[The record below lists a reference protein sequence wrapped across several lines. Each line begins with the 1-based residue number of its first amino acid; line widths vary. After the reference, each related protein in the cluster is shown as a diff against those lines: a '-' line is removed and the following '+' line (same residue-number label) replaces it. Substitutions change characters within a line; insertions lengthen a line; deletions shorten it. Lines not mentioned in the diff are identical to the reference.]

1 MIEDFPETLEDL
13 EQQEAAEEQD
23 EPQLQYNSVF
33 EFYEGMIAPLL
44 RDRLI
49 RSQHQ
54 RWSSRW
60 WTYPEAMLRLDALWR
75 AYESLRQ
82 DPATGISVWLR
93 DHYDHHMAI
102 LTSEDGP
109 FGDSRDQAK
118 RGEYPPYDQPP
129 EEVVETI
136 D

>member
-1 MIEDFPETLEDL
+1 MADDDLGTLEDL
-13 EQQEAAEEQD
+13 EEREAAEQQD
-23 EPQLQYNSVF
+23 EPQLQYATVF
-33 EFYEGMIAPLL
+33 EFYEGMISPLL

-54 RWSSRW
+54 RWSGRW
-60 WTYPEAMLRLDALWR
+60 WESPEAMLRIDALWR

-93 DHYDHHMAI
+93 DHYDHHMTI

-109 FGDSRDQAK
+109 FGDARDSSK
-118 RGEYPPYDQPP
+118 RGEYPAYEPPP
-129 EEVVETI
+129 EMMLDSDT
-136 D
+136 